1 MRVEYSYGGTVMTAD
16 SNFSGRGI
24 FRPRRLGHINYW
36 VSDVAKTAS
45 FYRDVAGLQTVYTRP
60 GIKGYFLSNGNTYHD
75 SAIFDVTGP
84 RGEGRVN
91 GMHHAAFELETEAE
105 LVEDYAR
112 IGEYGFE
119 FDWNLSADVA
129 HCCYGHDPEGNRF
142 EVYAD
147 VKANWREERSGDID
161 GPNQNPDWQPG
172 ATPPV
177 TMPCYPVDPEILIVE
192 DAVFHT
198 RRAVHYALIADDYDG
213 LLDIYT
219 KLVGLVPMAGGA
231 DHDFTLLAGSV
242 GEASM
247 ALFRRQPG
255 WDAGF
260 HHGGFELNGEP
271 AFERAL
277 KLCAERGIAIE
288 RLIEHGARRAIHI
301 QDPCGNRLQ
310 FFVNGGA
317 DLGGLVDLP
326 PEDALYLA

>member
-1 MRVEYSYGGTVMTAD
+1 
-16 SNFSGRGI
+16 
-24 FRPRRLGHINYW
+24 
-36 VSDVAKTAS
+36 
-45 FYRDVAGLQTVYTRP
+45 
-60 GIKGYFLSNGNTYHD
+60 
-75 SAIFDVTGP
+75 
-84 RGEGRVN
+84 
-91 GMHHAAFELETEAE
+91 
-105 LVEDYAR
+105 
-112 IGEYGFE
+112 
-119 FDWNLSADVA
+119 
-129 HCCYGHDPEGNRF
+129 
-142 EVYAD
+142 
-147 VKANWREERSGDID
+147 
-161 GPNQNPDWQPG
+161 
-172 ATPPV
+172 
-177 TMPCYPVDPEILIVE
+177 
-192 DAVFHT
+192 
-198 RRAVHYALIADDYDG
+198 
-213 LLDIYT
+213 
-219 KLVGLVPMAGGA
+219 MAGGA